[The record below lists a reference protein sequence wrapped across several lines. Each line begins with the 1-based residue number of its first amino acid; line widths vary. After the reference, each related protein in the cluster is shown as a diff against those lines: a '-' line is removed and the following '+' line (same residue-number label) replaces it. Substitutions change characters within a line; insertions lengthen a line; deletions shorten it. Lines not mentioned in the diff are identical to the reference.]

1 MEHTKITNTDQLR
14 VRIAM
19 LKLQRAEQEV
29 YFNQTFTKV
38 SKAFSN
44 PLSFIKS
51 LLSFG
56 NRKGEIDALNG
67 DWVTNLAKIALP
79 FLLNNTVLK
88 NSGFIMK
95 SIISF
100 VSLNLINAQ
109 NINQNVLLD
118 WFDRLMIWVEKKRD
132 QRKQQGNDFG
142 IPPDS
147 ETSSGKPVYD

>member
-1 MEHTKITNTDQLR
+1 MKQPEITNIDQLR

-19 LKLQRAEQEV
+19 LKLHRAEQEV
-29 YFNQTFTKV
+29 YFNQSFNKV
-38 SKAFSN
+38 SKAISD
-44 PLSFIKS
+44 PLGFIKS
-51 LLSFG
+51 LLSIG
-56 NRKGEIDALNG
+56 NRKSEIDAQEG

-79 FLLNNTVLK
+79 YLLNNTILK
-88 NSGFIMK
+88 NSGFIIK

-100 VSLNLINAQ
+100 ISLNLINAQ

-118 WFDRLMIWVEKKRD
+118 WFDKLMIWIDKKRN
-132 QRKQQGNDFG
+132 QRKQQSNDFG

>member
-38 SKAFSN
+38 SRAISN

-56 NRKGEIDALNG
+56 NRKGEIDAQDG

-118 WFDRLMIWVEKKRD
+118 WFDKLMIWVDKKRD